1 MPAIHINKLKTII
14 REELES
20 LKSDAPN
27 PKDIGVSP
35 AASQSEKVKASAD
48 VLNNVV
54 VLLKAIETFEDK
66 ASSTLKDKLSE
77 KISQLKTDLTNIS
90 KFPDEYIGGKTS
102 PAVSPSTLMKPQ
114 QKKVIKPTVSS
125 K

>member
-1 MPAIHINKLKTII
+1 MPAIHINKLKSII

-20 LKSDAPN
+20 IKAS
-27 PKDIGVSP
+27 PKDSGVSP

-66 ASSTLKDKLSE
+66 ASSALKDKLAE
-77 KISQLKTDLTNIS
+77 KINQLKTDLTNIS
-90 KFPDEYIGGKTS
+90 KFPDDYIGGKTS
-102 PAVSPSTLMKPQ
+102 PAVSPSTLMEPQ
-114 QKKVIKPTVSS
+114 QKKVIKPVVSS